1 MPLHH
6 QFCKNLPNQK
16 VNEYFRCL
24 TIRRSQFT
32 ELFDDFKYEDI
43 RNQILTRQLRTCP
56 FTSVLWRVFLHCLP
70 RTSNQWDLTIDISR
84 EHFTDLCAKYN
95 SDPQS
100 TKQLG
105 KEQKNDNH
113 PLSQDEYVL
122 RIESNFIQTYTCNYS
137 VLFFPESMEST
148 FSIQRF
154 ERKYQ
159 SRRSTN
165 VNLKIQNKHNFLFFP
180 FFP

>member
-100 TKQLG
+100 TKQLD

-137 VLFFPESMEST
+137 VLFF
-148 FSIQRF
+148 
-154 ERKYQ
+154 
-159 SRRSTN
+159 SRIHGINIFNT
-165 VNLKIQNKHNFLFFP
+165 KI
-180 FFP
+180 